1 MYIAAEGVLYV
12 VIGHWKEV
20 SQTVFP
26 LTHMSGSK
34 WCVEGNK
41 RIVM

>member
-12 VIGHWKEV
+12 VKEV